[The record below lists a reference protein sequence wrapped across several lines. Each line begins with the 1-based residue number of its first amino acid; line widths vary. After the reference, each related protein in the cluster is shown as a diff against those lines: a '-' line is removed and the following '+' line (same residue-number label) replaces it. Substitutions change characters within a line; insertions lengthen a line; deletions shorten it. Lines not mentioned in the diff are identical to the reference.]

1 MSSLNRIVCAA
12 IRCKHT
18 GLVICGVRHFDNIM
32 CRQIEMIAD
41 QVSDK
46 FDQGFVDKF
55 GNYHTRESAW
65 CVAVNANQIIRQVG
79 SQSAEL
85 YSENLY

>member
-1 MSSLNRIVCAA
+1 ML
-12 IRCKHT
+12 T
-18 GLVICGVRHFDNIM
+18 G
-32 CRQIEMIAD
+32 

-55 GNYHTRESAW
+55 GNYHSRTSAW
-65 CVAVNANQIIRQVG
+65 YVALNANQIIRQVG
-79 SQSAEL
+79 SRSAEL

>member
-1 MSSLNRIVCAA
+1 MSSPNRIVCAA
-12 IRCKHT
+12 IKCRHT
-18 GLVICGVRHFDNIM
+18 GLVICGVRRFDKIM
-32 CRQIEMIAD
+32 CQQIEMLAD

-55 GNYHTRESAW
+55 GNYHSRISAW
-65 CVAVNANQIIRQVG
+65 YVAVNANQIIRQVG